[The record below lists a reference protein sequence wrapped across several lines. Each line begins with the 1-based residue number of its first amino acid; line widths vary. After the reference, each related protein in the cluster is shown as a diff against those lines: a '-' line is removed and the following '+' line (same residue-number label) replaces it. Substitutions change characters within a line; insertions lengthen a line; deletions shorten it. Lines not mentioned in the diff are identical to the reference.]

1 MSRSWRY
8 LNASTTHAV
17 QKRVVLSS
25 KWDLQKSMR
34 LQHHCYDSRI
44 EVFDLH
50 VRPVFRDVRALLE
63 YTGVRIPEYMY
74 TCIREYTS
82 T

>member
-1 MSRSWRY
+1 
-8 LNASTTHAV
+8 
-17 QKRVVLSS
+17 
-25 KWDLQKSMR
+25 MR

-82 T
+82 IYIAECVGSSHYHSNKNFKRRLGAH